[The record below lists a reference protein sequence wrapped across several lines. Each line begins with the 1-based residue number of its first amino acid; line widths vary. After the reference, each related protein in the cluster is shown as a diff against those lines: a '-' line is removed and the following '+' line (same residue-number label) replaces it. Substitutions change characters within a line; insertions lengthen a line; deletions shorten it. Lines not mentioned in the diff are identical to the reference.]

1 MATAVFWAREIPSP
15 AEIQPRV
22 SSVTLLRISSGAG
35 GRDRDVR
42 ADRSGAV
49 RPESASRQVSEVVA
63 AMVSS
68 ISCTGLPLP
77 HAAKMPRSRL
87 MRLNRLMWLT
97 RRAAG
102 HGGVVPCRGAVPC
115 HGAVSWLPVPSIALL
130 LLLAACLG
138 GCKPVLAPETFAAGT
153 PEMRPEIFF
162 AGATSSSGLL
172 ENFAGAPT
180 ARFHVEGSG
189 QALPDGGFRLDQ
201 TITFDQEPPRTRTWL
216 LRRLDEH
223 RYTGSLTDARGPVTA
238 EAFGDLLHLSYP
250 MQTPFA
256 GWMEQWL
263 YLQPDGRTVVNEATV
278 RVLGVLVARLSERIT
293 RDGR

>member
-1 MATAVFWAREIPSP
+1 MPQTRRS
-15 AEIQPRV
+15 
-22 SSVTLLRISSGAG
+22 L
-35 GRDRDVR
+35 VR
-42 ADRSGAV
+42 AKM
-49 RPESASRQVSEVVA
+49 RP
-63 AMVSS
+63 
-68 ISCTGLPLP
+68 L
-77 HAAKMPRSRL
+77 
-87 MRLNRLMWLT
+87 

-102 HGGVVPCRGAVPC
+102 HGAVSCHDAVSC
-115 HGAVSWLPVPSIALL
+115 HGEVLRLPVPSIALL

-138 GCKPVLAPETFAAGT
+138 GCKPVLQPETFAGGT
-153 PEMRPEIFF
+153 PEMRPESFF
-162 AGATSSSGLL
+162 AGATRSSGVL

-189 QALPDGGFRLDQ
+189 QVLPDGGFRLEQ

-238 EAFGDLLHLSYP
+238 EAFGDLFHLSYP

-263 YLQPDGRTVVNEATV
+263 YLQPDGRTVVNEASV
-278 RVLGVLVARLSERIT
+278 RVLGVVVARLSERIT

>member
-1 MATAVFWAREIPSP
+1 VI
-15 AEIQPRV
+15 
-22 SSVTLLRISSGAG
+22 
-35 GRDRDVR
+35 
-42 ADRSGAV
+42 
-49 RPESASRQVSEVVA
+49 
-63 AMVSS
+63 VSS
-68 ISCTGLPLP
+68 ISCVGLTLP
-77 HAAKMPRSRL
+77 HPAKLRRTRL
-87 MRLNRLMWLT
+87 MRLMRLM

-102 HGGVVPCRGAVPC
+102 HGGAIPCRGPVPC
-115 HGAVSWLPVPSIALL
+115 HGAGSRHGAVSCLAAGSWLPVRSIGLL

-278 RVLGVLVARLSERIT
+278 RVLGVVVARLSERIT